1 MGHEVERLALVQGHE
16 IVVTIDNEQEWNER
30 LELLKAAD
38 VAIEFSQP
46 DQAFAN
52 INRCFDLNLPIVV
65 GTTAWYDRLD
75 EIKERCL
82 REKQSLFYAPNF
94 SIGMNLV
101 FMMNKQLARFA
112 EQYGYE
118 LKVAETHHIHKL
130 DKPSGTAAK
139 LANDIIAE
147 SSRYQSWEITERH
160 CEEWSVAKRRSNP
173 QVAITN
179 ECGLLRSARND
190 VSDVLPIEVTR
201 EGEVFGIHS
210 ITAQS
215 TADRI
220 TLTHEA
226 FSREGLAKGALA
238 AAQFLMG
245 KTGCFTMEDMMG

>member
-1 MGHEVERLALVQGHE
+1 MKIALLGYGKMGHEVEKNALALGHE

-30 LELLKAAD
+30 LEFLKKAD

-52 INRCFDLNLPIVV
+52 INRCFDLHLPIVV

-75 EIKERCL
+75 EVKKRCL
-82 REKQSLFYAPNF
+82 NEGQSLFYAPNF
-94 SIGMNLV
+94 SIGMNMV

-112 EQYGYE
+112 EQYGYS

-147 SSRYQSWEITERH
+147 NSHYQRWSI
-160 CEEWSVAKRRSNP
+160 EEP
-173 QVAITN
+173 Y
-179 ECGLLRSARND
+179 
-190 VSDVLPIEVTR
+190 SDSVLPIEVTR

-215 TADRI
+215 SADRI

-238 AAQFLMG
+238 AAQFLIG
-245 KTGCFTMEDMMG
+245 KTGVFTMESLFC

>member
-1 MGHEVERLALVQGHE
+1 MGHEVEKAALAQGHE

-30 LELLKAAD
+30 LERLKTAD
-38 VAIEFSQP
+38 LAIEFSQP
-46 DQAFAN
+46 DQAYAN
-52 INRCFDLNLPIVV
+52 INRCFDLHLPIVV

-75 EIKERCL
+75 EVKQRCL
-82 REKQSLFYAPNF
+82 REGQSLFYAPNF
-94 SIGMNLV
+94 SIGMNMV
-101 FMMNKQLARFA
+101 FMLNKQLGRFA
-112 EQYGYE
+112 EQYGYA

-139 LANDIIAE
+139 LAGDLLAE
-147 SSRYQSWEITERH
+147 SQRYRR
-160 CEEWSVAKRRSNP
+160 WSIDLP
-173 QVAITN
+173 CPDDT
-179 ECGLLRSARND
+179 
-190 VSDVLPIEVTR
+190 LPIEVTR

-215 TADRI
+215 SADRI

-245 KTGCFTMEDMMG
+245 RQGCFTMEDLFDQNR

>member
-1 MGHEVERLALVQGHE
+1 MKIALLGYGKMGHEVEQNALALGHE

-30 LELLKAAD
+30 LEFLKKAD

-52 INRCFDLNLPIVV
+52 INRCFDLHLPIVV

-75 EIKERCL
+75 EVKKRCL
-82 REKQSLFYAPNF
+82 SEGQSLFYAPNF
-94 SIGMNLV
+94 SIGMNMV

-112 EQYGYE
+112 EQYGYS

-147 SSRYQSWEITERH
+147 NNHYQRWSI
-160 CEEWSVAKRRSNP
+160 EEPCPDS
-173 QVAITN
+173 
-179 ECGLLRSARND
+179 
-190 VSDVLPIEVTR
+190 VLPIEVTR

-238 AAQFLMG
+238 AAQFLIG
-245 KTGCFTMEDMMG
+245 KTGVFTMESLFC

>member
-1 MGHEVERLALVQGHE
+1 MGHEVEKNALAQGHE

-30 LELLKAAD
+30 REQLKKAD

-46 DQAFAN
+46 DQAFDN
-52 INRCFDLNLPIVV
+52 INRCFDLHLPVVV
-65 GTTAWYDRLD
+65 GTTAWYDRLG
-75 EIKERCL
+75 EVRERCL
-82 REKQSLFYAPNF
+82 REGQSLFYAPNF
-94 SIGMNLV
+94 SIGMNMV

-112 EQYGYE
+112 EQYGYSMT
-118 LKVAETHHIHKL
+118 VAETHHIHKL

-147 SSRYQSWEITERH
+147 SSRYEY
-160 CEEWSVAKRRSNP
+160 WS
-173 QVAITN
+173 IN
-179 ECGLLRSARND
+179 EPYPAD
-190 VSDVLPIEVTR
+190 TLPIKVTR

-238 AAQFLMG
+238 AARFLLG
-245 KTGCFTMEDMMG
+245 KKGCFTMEDLLG

>member
-1 MGHEVERLALVQGHE
+1 MGHEVERLALAQGHD

-30 LELLKAAD
+30 LELLKSAE

-52 INRCFDLNLPIVV
+52 INRCFDLHLPMVV
-65 GTTAWYDRLD
+65 GTTAWYDRLS
-75 EIKERCL
+75 EVKERCL
-82 REKQSLFYAPNF
+82 HEKQSLFYAPNF

-139 LANDIIAE
+139 IANDIIAE
-147 SSRYQSWEITERH
+147 SSRYQRWEIAESLERH
-160 CEEWSVAKRRSNP
+160 CERSEVTP
-173 QVAITN
+173 KGSLTEREAIQPDSN
-179 ECGLLRSARND
+179 G
-190 VSDVLPIEVTR
+190 VLPIEVTR

-210 ITAQS
+210 ITAFS
-215 TADRI
+215 SADRI

-245 KTGCFTMEDMMG
+245 KTGCFTMEDMMR

>member
-1 MGHEVERLALVQGHE
+1 MGHEVERLALAQGHE

-30 LELLKAAD
+30 LILLQSAD

-52 INRCFDLNLPIVV
+52 INRCFDLHLPIVV

-75 EIKERCL
+75 EVKERCL

-112 EQYGYE
+112 EQYGYA

-147 SSRYQSWEITERH
+147 SSRYQ
-160 CEEWSVAKRRSNP
+160 CWS
-173 QVAITN
+173 IN
-179 ECGLLRSARND
+179 EPYPANT
-190 VSDVLPIEVTR
+190 LPIEVTR
-201 EGEVFGIHS
+201 EGEVFGVHS
-210 ITAQS
+210 VTAQS
-215 TADRI
+215 SADRI

-226 FSREGLAKGALA
+226 FSREGLALGALA
-238 AAQFLMG
+238 AAQFLIG
-245 KTGCFTMEDMMG
+245 KIGVFTMEDLMG

>member
-1 MGHEVERLALVQGHE
+1 MGHEVEKAALAKSHE

-30 LELLKAAD
+30 LELLKKAD

-52 INRCFDLNLPIVV
+52 ICRCFDLHLPIVV

-75 EIKERCL
+75 EVKKRCL
-82 REKQSLFYAPNF
+82 EEKQSLFYAPNF
-94 SIGMNLV
+94 SIGMNMV

-112 EQYGYE
+112 EQYGYS

-147 SSRYQSWEITERH
+147 SSRYQSWSISEPYPADT
-160 CEEWSVAKRRSNP
+160 
-173 QVAITN
+173 
-179 ECGLLRSARND
+179 
-190 VSDVLPIEVTR
+190 LPIEVTR

-215 TADRI
+215 SADRI
-220 TLTHEA
+220 TLIHEA
-226 FSREGLAKGALA
+226 FSREGLAQGALA
-238 AAQFLMG
+238 AAEFLIG
-245 KTGCFTMEDMMG
+245 KTGVFTMESLFC

>member
-1 MGHEVERLALVQGHE
+1 MGHEVEKNALAQGHE

-30 LELLKAAD
+30 LGFLKKAD

-52 INRCFDLNLPIVV
+52 INRCFDLHLPIVV

-75 EIKERCL
+75 EVKKRCL
-82 REKQSLFYAPNF
+82 SEGQSLFYAPNF
-94 SIGMNLV
+94 SIGMNMV

-112 EQYGYE
+112 EQYGYS

-147 SSRYQSWEITERH
+147 NSHYQRWSI
-160 CEEWSVAKRRSNP
+160 EEP
-173 QVAITN
+173 Y
-179 ECGLLRSARND
+179 
-190 VSDVLPIEVTR
+190 SDSVLPIEVTR

-215 TADRI
+215 SADRI

-238 AAQFLMG
+238 AAQFLIG
-245 KTGCFTMEDMMG
+245 KTGVFTMESLFC